1 MSSSVTNSP
10 INIDALAAALKG
22 AVSTE
27 VRLAPESIAALAK
40 ALAAIVKGDA
50 TTTTSHT
57 TKARKVADSS
67 YASRWAQETYPA
79 LLDELYPKNVPTT
92 DGKGVKRA
100 DGYLFNFT
108 SECKKR
114 YPEAYAN
121 FLDGSDG
128 LLDKIKAEKGAKSSA
143 SVATTVDSSAS
154 SVVSSASTTSS
165 RSAGVEKAK
174 ITNLKKLLTQYGVAF
189 DESAT
194 LSDLEG
200 LRDTHRAKEA
210 SDAKAESTKK
220 KEADK
225 AEREKKAAAEKTSK
239 STAAAEK
246 KMEAAKAKAEKELAR
261 VVEWLDARNIV
272 HTGLNLEQ
280 MLVLEKTNAGK
291 RKVKP
296 ADRKI
301 GPKSTISAPVPASL
315 KSSSSAATAATAVTT
330 VTTVATDATEAESTF
345 KSVMYDG
352 ELYDV
357 DENANAYLT
366 DKDGNRVF
374 AGRMETVEGEEG
386 EESFL
391 NTEAEESD

>member
-108 SECKKR
+108 SECKKKF
-114 YPEAYAN
+114 PEAYAN

-225 AEREKKAAAEKTSK
+225 AEREKKAAAE
-239 STAAAEK
+239 A
-246 KMEAAKAKAEKELAR
+246 LVAR
-261 VVEWLDARNIV
+261 
-272 HTGLNLEQ
+272 
-280 MLVLEKTNAGK
+280 M
-291 RKVKP
+291 
-296 ADRKI
+296 
-301 GPKSTISAPVPASL
+301 
-315 KSSSSAATAATAVTT
+315 
-330 VTTVATDATEAESTF
+330 
-345 KSVMYDG
+345 
-352 ELYDV
+352 
-357 DENANAYLT
+357 
-366 DKDGNRVF
+366 
-374 AGRMETVEGEEG
+374 
-386 EESFL
+386 
-391 NTEAEESD
+391 